1 MLEKILCA
9 IDGSH
14 SSEKAVDFAVALAN
28 KVGAELTFVIIR
40 TMDAQHAAKERYW
53 DSRVLGAAEMQAQQ
67 EFAAARKAAN
77 AAGLDGIECVEA
89 YGRDIGGAIVDFA
102 EKQGFGHIVTG
113 SSGRSGVERLV
124 LGSVAAD
131 VVAKAHCPVTIAR

>member
-14 SSEKAVDFAVALAN
+14 SSEKAVEFAVALAK
-28 KVGAELTFVIIR
+28 KVGADLTFVIIR
-40 TMDAQHAAKERYW
+40 TMDAEHAAKERYW
-53 DSRVLGAAEMQAQQ
+53 DSRVLGAAEAQAQQ
-67 EFAAARKAAN
+67 DFAVARKAAKS
-77 AAGLDGIECVEA
+77 AGLNGIECVEA
-89 YGRDIGGAIVDFA
+89 YGRNIGGAIVDFA
-102 EKQGFGHIVTG
+102 EKQGFDHIVTG
-113 SSGRSGVERLV
+113 SSGRSGVQRLV

>member
-14 SSEKAVDFAVALAN
+14 SSEKAVAFAVALAN
-28 KVGAELTFVIIR
+28 KVGAELTFLIIR
-40 TMDAQHAAKERYW
+40 TMDAEHAARERYW
-53 DSRVLGAAEMQAQQ
+53 DSRVLGVAEIQAQQ
-67 EFAAARKAAN
+67 EFAAARKVAKS
-77 AAGLDGIECVEA
+77 AGLGDVGCVEA

-113 SSGRSGVERLV
+113 SSGRSGVQRLV